1 MVGEKKGQ
9 GVFEK
14 IAAGNIGMPQ
24 MAFTFKGPY
33 LKVIKYIPIFVQR
46 LVLNGKFIKISKKNV
61 L

>member
-33 LKVIKYIPIFVQR
+33 LKVIKYTPIFFTKM
-46 LVLNGKFIKISKKNV
+46 GA
-61 L
+61 